1 MLKDRSKTSPK
12 KAPKNTGDEDQNAV
26 GTQQVTASAIESSTQ
41 GNSDV
46 DGSLSSITS
55 KPSHRR
61 QNPPAAGLH
70 IVATPI
76 GNASD
81 ITLRALDIL
90 AQADMIACE
99 DTRVTRKL
107 LSIHGLD
114 THRLISYHEHN
125 AESAGPKIM
134 EALNSGKIVA
144 QVSDAGTPMINDPGY
159 RLAQQC
165 RDAGISVH
173 VVPGASAVT
182 AALVLAGLPTDRFM
196 YCGFPPPKS
205 ARRRTWLGALR
216 HIDATLVM
224 LESAGRLGSS
234 LTDMNDVFGPRPA
247 AVTREMTKKF
257 EEVRHGTLAE
267 LATHYANAG
276 PPKGEITLV
285 IGAPEGDGVP
295 DAADVEARLRVALE
309 TESVREAS
317 ARIAAE
323 TGLPKRDIYT
333 QALALKDELGK

>member
-1 MLKDRSKTSPK
+1 MSKGPPKTSTPK
-12 KAPKNTGDEDQNAV
+12 TPKNAGDADQIAV
-26 GTQQVTASAIESSTQ
+26 GTQQKTASAFESSIQ
-41 GNSDV
+41 GFSDE
-46 DGSLSSITS
+46 DGSLSSIAS

-61 QNPPAAGLH
+61 QNPPQAGLH

-90 AQADMIACE
+90 AQADVIACE

-134 EALNSGKIVA
+134 EALQSGKIVA

-159 RLAQQC
+159 RIAQQC
-165 RDAGISVH
+165 RDAGIAVH

-182 AALVLAGLPTDRFM
+182 AALVLAGLPTDQFM

-205 ARRRTWLGALR
+205 ARRRTWLGALL
-216 HIDATLVM
+216 HVDATLVM
-224 LESAGRLGSS
+224 LESAGRLAAS
-234 LTDMNDVFGPRPA
+234 LADMNDVLGPRSA

-257 EEVRHGTLAE
+257 EEVRRGTLAE
-267 LATHYANAG
+267 LATHYAGIN

-285 IGAPEGDGVP
+285 IGAPQGDGVP
-295 DAADVEARLRVALE
+295 DAADVEARLRVALA

-317 ARIAAE
+317 QRIAAE
-323 TGLPKRDIYT
+323 TGLPKRDIYA
-333 QALALKDELGK
+333 QALALKDELKK

>member
-1 MLKDRSKTSPK
+1 VSPPWAYLARCHHLRFAGIHLETQGQDMPKDRSKTSPK

-134 EALNSGKIVA
+134 GALNSGKIVA
-144 QVSDAGTPMINDPGY
+144 QVSDAGTP
-159 RLAQQC
+159 RL
-165 RDAGISVH
+165 S
-173 VVPGASAVT
+173 
-182 AALVLAGLPTDRFM
+182 
-196 YCGFPPPKS
+196 
-205 ARRRTWLGALR
+205 LGATVSRCR
-216 HIDATLVM
+216 H
-224 LESAGRLGSS
+224 LGACGTRRICGDRS
-234 LTDMNDVFGPRPA
+234 LGL
-247 AVTREMTKKF
+247 
-257 EEVRHGTLAE
+257 GW
-267 LATHYANAG
+267 
-276 PPKGEITLV
+276 
-285 IGAPEGDGVP
+285 
-295 DAADVEARLRVALE
+295 AADRPVYVLRLSAAKICTPANLVGR
-309 TESVREAS
+309 TAS
-317 ARIAAE
+317 
-323 TGLPKRDIYT
+323 Y
-333 QALALKDELGK
+333 